1 MCCLPCLRDVG
12 VAYVDWQWIGNGSL
26 MDWQWIGNGSTM
38 DPQWNHNG
46 SAMDLQWI
54 GNGSLMDWQWI
65 SSGSAMDPQWIG
77 NGSAMCCPHL
87 MVPRLQP
94 GFLLEQFS
102 RGLFNY
108 YFFVLFCD
116 FFVAVLCF
124 LFSFFGW
131 FVRFVGAF
139 SFVFLLF
146 VFYWWF
152 FFLFCF
158 VSLPQERRAKCCH
171 PVRSCVR
178 SPLTLLCTWDYF

>member
-65 SSGSAMDPQWIG
+65 SSGSAMNPQWIG

-152 FFLFCF
+152 FFYFVLF
-158 VSLPQERRAKCCH
+158 L
-171 PVRSCVR
+171 
-178 SPLTLLCTWDYF
+178 SPKREELSVATL